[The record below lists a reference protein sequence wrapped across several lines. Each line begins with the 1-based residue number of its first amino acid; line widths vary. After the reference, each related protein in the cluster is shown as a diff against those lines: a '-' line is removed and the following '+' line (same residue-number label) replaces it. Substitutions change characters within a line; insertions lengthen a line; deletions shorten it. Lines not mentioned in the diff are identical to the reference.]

1 MNNWAFFRMMPGFKK
16 TLYSFKKGQ
25 NLTEV
30 ALIIG
35 VIGLAL
41 VGMQTYITRG
51 VQGKLKGL
59 TDHMIGTEQS
69 AYQQDVSGYEV
80 NISDSVTSQDSTTV
94 LRQQRGGGKST
105 VGTEIIFS
113 ASTSESEE

>member
-1 MNNWAFFRMMPGFKK
+1 MIPGVKK
-16 TLYSFKKGQ
+16 TLCSFGKGQ
-25 NLTEV
+25 SLTEV

-41 VGMQTYITRG
+41 VGMQTYIARG

-80 NISDSVTSQDSTTV
+80 NTSDSVTSQDSTTV
-94 LRQQRGGGKST
+94 FRQQRGGGKST
-105 VGTEIIFS
+105 VGTEIII
-113 ASTSESEE
+113 STSKSESEE